1 MKFLKDSWSFLFNI
15 DLCDLSLIIS
25 HKDIANYAEENIPQ
39 ISRKNVDEVVRFLE
53 ES

>member
-25 HKDIANYAEENIPQ
+25 HKDIANYADENIP
-39 ISRKNVDEVVRFLE
+39 
-53 ES
+53 